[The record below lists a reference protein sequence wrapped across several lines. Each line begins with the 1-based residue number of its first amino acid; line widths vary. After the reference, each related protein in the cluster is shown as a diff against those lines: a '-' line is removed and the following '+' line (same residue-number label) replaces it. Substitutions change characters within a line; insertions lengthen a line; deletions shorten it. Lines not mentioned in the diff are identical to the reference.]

1 MEGSVK
7 EAFGGKDSS
16 RNGDSRNHQA
26 VTWLMELET
35 LSLLWKV
42 RKRACIWPAEEE
54 ALWLTAPS
62 RLIAV
67 FPQRKVWELL
77 PEVGIGPSLVVQMVR
92 NPSAMWEAQVRS
104 LGWEDPLEKGMA
116 THSSILA
123 WRSPWTEE
131 LGGLQS
137 MGSQRVRHNWAK
149 YIYRE
154 RIGWASQVA
163 LVVKNPPASAG
174 DVRYLGLIPG
184 LVRTPGGG
192 HSNPLQYSCLKNSMD
207 RGAW

>member
-149 YIYRE
+149 YI
-154 RIGWASQVA
+154 
-163 LVVKNPPASAG
+163 
-174 DVRYLGLIPG
+174 
-184 LVRTPGGG
+184 
-192 HSNPLQYSCLKNSMD
+192 
-207 RGAW
+207 